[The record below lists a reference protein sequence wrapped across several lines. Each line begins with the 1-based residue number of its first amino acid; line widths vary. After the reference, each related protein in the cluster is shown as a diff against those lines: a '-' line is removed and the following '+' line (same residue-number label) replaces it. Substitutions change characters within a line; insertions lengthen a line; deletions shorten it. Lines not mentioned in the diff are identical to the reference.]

1 MLLQTKTDIGKF
13 REKNEDFIAVSR
25 HPMNEDIVFMC
36 LADGMGGGI
45 HGDVASETVVR
56 VLYDFFMKSDISLY
70 EDIPL
75 LKKKTEELIDSC
87 DELLI
92 TKFGV
97 NTIGTTLCM
106 GYVLKDKTLIINIG
120 DSRCYKYEDNHLEQV
135 SEDDS
140 EVFRLYRNGSVKK
153 SDLKYFGINNIITR
167 CVGLRSDLCKCS
179 FYEIDNSYDMLF
191 FFSDGVTDLLS
202 DEEIEETI
210 KQSDKPTILENIID
224 KAVNSTDKIKIP
236 KELKKKFDYLVEPF
250 YGKDNA
256 SGIVLI
262 K

>member
-92 TKFGV
+92 SKFGV

-106 GYVLKDKTLIINIG
+106 GYVLKNKTLIINIG

-153 SDLKYFGINNIITR
+153 SDLKYFGINNIITT
-167 CVGLRSDLCKCS
+167 CSGLRSDLCECS
-179 FYEIDNSYDMLF
+179 FYEI
-191 FFSDGVTDLLS
+191 TH
-202 DEEIEETI
+202 
-210 KQSDKPTILENIID
+210 
-224 KAVNSTDKIKIP
+224 
-236 KELKKKFDYLVEPF
+236 
-250 YGKDNA
+250 
-256 SGIVLI
+256 
-262 K
+262 